1 MFSLSGNTQSF
12 GSSRSPHTAETELSF
27 DDQISLQIN
36 SEGGFSASLHPSEL
50 IRTLQSASTWT
61 ARATAAAILSNTSEA
76 LLKSLV
82 ELADSQTS
90 SVASATAPSS
100 ALFSILKT
108 WLAEALTISQTSTA
122 SPFGSN
128 EATAEATAEA
138 VSCILQTLIKIPVDL
153 KRIAASKIGHLVM
166 KLHTKGSESSSGL
179 SIQISEIYKTATRIV
194 TLWKESKASKSTTQ
208 DVAIV
213 ESTVKSSSSSS
224 SSLSATTSSS
234 VSKSTT
240 KMSSSSS
247 SSSSLSSMSNT
258 QSTVPTSLPFMATL
272 SSSSKTKSPSAM
284 DVDDDIVETS
294 KKRPRS
300 ITKSEDVKGGGVATT
315 SSSNTTLS
323 STTTSKKT
331 KTDGEFIK
339 LQEKYRSSYLYP
351 YITDTRLCA

>member
-1 MFSLSGNTQSF
+1 MFSLSDSTQNL
-12 GSSRSPHTAETELSF
+12 GRSSSPHTETNYRSSSSHTEPTSF
-27 DDQISLQIN
+27 DDQISIQIN
-36 SEGGFSASLHPSEL
+36 SEGGFSASLPPSEL
-50 IRTLQSASTWT
+50 IHTLHSASTWT

-128 EATAEATAEA
+128 EATAEA
-138 VSCILQTLIKIPVDL
+138 VSCILQTLVKIPVDL

-208 DVAIV
+208 DVTIV
-213 ESTVKSSSSSS
+213 ESAVKSSSSSS
-224 SSLSATTSSS
+224 SSSSS
-234 VSKSTT
+234 
-240 KMSSSSS
+240 
-247 SSSSLSSMSNT
+247 
-258 QSTVPTSLPFMATL
+258 A
-272 SSSSKTKSPSAM
+272 A
-284 DVDDDIVETS
+284 
-294 KKRPRS
+294 
-300 ITKSEDVKGGGVATT
+300 
-315 SSSNTTLS
+315 
-323 STTTSKKT
+323 TTTS
-331 KTDGEFIK
+331 
-339 LQEKYRSSYLYP
+339 Q
-351 YITDTRLCA
+351 

>member
-12 GSSRSPHTAETELSF
+12 GSSRSPHTAETELTSF

-128 EATAEATAEA
+128 EATAEA

-247 SSSSLSSMSNT
+247 SSLSSMSNT

-351 YITDTRLCA
+351 YHIHITDTRLCA